1 METAAVT
8 PTGRITPEDIGLWE
22 DDQIEGLKRIV
33 EFAHSQGQKIGVQ
46 IGHAGRKASTV
57 APWLS
62 ENDTAVEEA
71 GGWPE
76 DTVAPSA
83 IAFADSYPHP
93 TALTKEGIEEIK
105 RAFADAAKR
114 AVKAGFDV
122 VEIHSAHG
130 YLLHQFLSPV
140 SNKRTDKYGGSFEN
154 RTRLTLEVV
163 HLVRSALPNNMPL
176 FVRVSGDDWLQN
188 EPDVSESWTID
199 QTVKLASLL
208 AQKGVDLI
216 DVSSGGVHPKQ
227 KITRGPGYQSHFAK
241 AVKAAVGNSAAVSA
255 VGTITNGPFA
265 EQLLQDG
272 LDAVFIGRWF
282 QKNPGLVWTFA
293 EELGVEIHV
302 AKQISWAFGGRA
314 GGRSKT

>member
-8 PTGRITPEDIGLWE
+8 PTGRITPEDNGLWE
-22 DDQIEGLKRIV
+22 DGQIGGLKRIV
-33 EFAHSQGQKIGVQ
+33 EFAHSQGQKIGIQ

-62 ENDTAVEEA
+62 ESATAVEEV

-93 TALTKEGIEEIK
+93 TALTKEGIEDIK
-105 RAFADAAKR
+105 RAFADAARR
-114 AVKAGFDV
+114 AVRAGFDV

-140 SNKRTDKYGGSFEN
+140 SNKRTDEYGGSFEN

-163 HLVRSALPNNMPL
+163 ELVRSSLPQDMPL
-176 FVRVSGDDWLQN
+176 FVRVSGDDWLQH
-188 EPDVSESWTID
+188 ESDISESWTID

-216 DVSSGGVHPKQ
+216 DVNSGGVHPNQ

-241 AVKAAVGNSAAVSA
+241 TVKAGVGNSAAVSA
-255 VGTITNGPFA
+255 VGIITNGPFA

-272 LDAVFIGRWF
+272 LDTVFIGRWF

-302 AKQISWAFGGRA
+302 AKQISWPFGGRA
-314 GGRSKT
+314 GGRTKT